1 MFVCLFVNL
10 FVFLFIYLFVCLF
23 VKFNAFHDED
33 IIFSK
38 SGLVGCVGSLRE
50 GTSASS
56 SEGNGIG
63 ELGRGTE
70 WAADVEGEE
79 EEEEEGA
86 KLGQWGG
93 IG

>member
-1 MFVCLFVNL
+1 ML
-10 FVFLFIYLFVCLF
+10 
-23 VKFNAFHDED
+23 
-33 IIFSK
+33 
-38 SGLVGCVGSLRE
+38 GGVGSLRE

-70 WAADVEGEE
+70 WAADVEEG
-79 EEEEEGA
+79 EGA